1 MITPP
6 PLHTTHTWLIY
17 GAQDI
22 FLERE
27 NLLQLENRS
36 KPFIASI
43 GVSNFDIKDMNHL
56 LENARI
62 PPQIYQGDSWLVF
75 HNADLMDLLFKH
87 QIFFQAYSV
96 FGR

>member
-1 MITPP
+1 MRT
-6 PLHTTHTWLIY
+6 
-17 GAQDI
+17 G
-22 FLERE
+22 
-27 NLLQLENRS
+27 

-43 GVSNFDIKDMNHL
+43 GVSNFSIEDMRRV

-62 PPQIYQGDSWLVF
+62 SPHIYQGDAWLVF
-75 HNADLMDLLFKH
+75 HDPDLSGLLAEH